1 MMDQYRNDSKYHV
14 YYSFFENIISGIE
27 VYTSLHV
34 LVDIIRAFFY
44 SGFSSI
50 KSLSQWKLVKNIT
63 HFLKP
68 HLFYEPQLTWHWK
81 PYAPETQPKTF
92 LTLQLSQQTCFCIVS
107 KKKSVSKAN
116 VCIFLYISLK
126 KFLFQRCSKI
136 LGGGIARGQRLNNF
150 LKASCYL
157 GLVKCTIFHFNL
169 NFWKFNYFSAFLYCI
184 YSIKTLKFSRQFWTL
199 RVILWLN
206 FSSHFSLNIK
216 YDNKITA

>member
-1 MMDQYRNDSKYHV
+1 MKTSEKNH
-14 YYSFFENIISGIE
+14 SFFK
-27 VYTSLHV
+27 TSLI
-34 LVDIIRAFFY
+34 LWT
-44 SGFSSI
+44 S
-50 KSLSQWKLVKNIT
+50 T
-63 HFLKP
+63 H
-68 HLFYEPQLTWHWK
+68 
-81 PYAPETQPKTF
+81 
-92 LTLQLSQQTCFCIVS
+92 LTLKTICSWNTAKNLSHFTTSSANMLLYSV
-107 KKKSVSKAN
+107 KKKSASKAN

-157 GLVKCTIFHFNL
+157 GLAKCTIFHFNL

-206 FSSHFSLNIK
+206 FSNHFSLNIK
-216 YDNKITA
+216 YDNKITAQTWDFSKSMSLT